1 MANRNVVAIG
11 ASAGGVEALRYF
23 ASKLPTDLP
32 ACVLIVI
39 HLSTQFR
46 STLDTILSEAGPLS
60 ATFARNGQALRNGH
74 IFIAPAGFHLIVED
88 NRLQLG
94 VGQRENSARP
104 AIDPLFRSLALC
116 CGPRAIGVVLT
127 GTLGDGA
134 SGLLALEQCGAITV
148 VQDPRDA
155 RFPEMPATAIA
166 RSNPQ
171 HVVPLVALP
180 DLLTRLV
187 HEPAG
192 APRPVPDTIK
202 YEVEVAKTGQA
213 SMSNL
218 DRIGRRSVLACPDC
232 HGVMWEIDEGDLVR
246 YRCHVGHA
254 YTAELMSLALDENLT
269 RALGSALRALDERIA
284 LADRLSRQA
293 SAGNRPHLAQS
304 WQQKAREFQKEAD
317 VIRTAITRVDQL
329 ASRLAQEPGTS
340 PQPDREP
347 EGTPEAPSDRR
358 RA

>member
-1 MANRNVVAIG
+1 MANRNIVAIG
-11 ASAGGVEALRYF
+11 ASAGGVEALRLL
-23 ASKLPTDLP
+23 ASKLPRDLQ

-39 HLSTQFR
+39 HLPTQFR
-46 STLDTILSEAGPLS
+46 SELDMILSEVGPLP
-60 ATFARNGQALRNGH
+60 ATFAREGETLKNGH
-74 IFIAPAGFHLIVED
+74 IFIAPAGFHLLVQD
-88 NRLQLG
+88 DQLRLG
-94 VGQRENSARP
+94 IGQRENNARP
-104 AIDPLFRSLALC
+104 AIDPLFRSVALC

-134 SGLLALEQCGAITV
+134 SGLLALKQCGAITV
-148 VQDPRDA
+148 VQEPRDA
-155 RFPEMPATAIA
+155 RFAEMPATAMA

-171 HVVPLVALP
+171 HVVTLAALP
-180 DLLTRLV
+180 GLLAELV

-192 APRPVPDTIK
+192 APTAVPNTIK
-202 YEVEVAKTGQA
+202 YEVEVAKSGQA

-284 LADRLSRQA
+284 LAGRMSRQA
-293 SAGNRPHLAQS
+293 DESNRPHLAQS
-304 WQQKAREFQKEAD
+304 WSQKAQEFQREAD
-317 VIRTAITRVDQL
+317 VIRAAISRVDEL
-329 ASRLAQEPGTS
+329 AGELAQEPDTP
-340 PQPDREP
+340 PQPDRQRKRAA
-347 EGTPEAPSDRR
+347 EAPSDRR